1 MSDLVSLSG
10 ALRPFSSRR
19 TDAAAPAGGTV
30 SEILDA
36 VGWGP
41 LLRKTAHVRLFLGD
55 RLLPRPQW
63 DHVIPRPGD
72 ILSVRVVPTGGGGG
86 GGGKDVL
93 NIVLT
98 LAIVAASIA
107 IAYLAGPAVAG
118 WLGVTSEAGIGA
130 VSAGVGAVT
139 GIALNT
145 VKSLAMGGARTPSLS
160 GLSYASTNGLTTTS
174 NATSIQGA
182 ANTANKY
189 GAVPRIFGRHRVWP
203 YYAARPY
210 TEAVGDDQYL
220 HCAFILGYG
229 PLKLSDH
236 RIGETPLSDYEG
248 VSIEVR
254 EGRPGDAPLTLYTND
269 VYEEQPGVL
278 LSVAAGWVSR
288 TTRMET
294 DAIGWDLT
302 LARLYRVLTEDSP
315 DYDEQRGAG
324 YQVGDRLSTTVQI
337 EAQYRPVGGAWTSY
351 GTITYSSSSLDQIR
365 RGYTVHVQPA
375 GQCEIRFRRLTAEA
389 TDGYTYDEVYLTAL
403 RSIRHADP
411 INMDVPVCKVA
422 LRVKASDQLT
432 GVIDQYNSLAEA
444 YLPVWDGAAWG
455 EQLTRNPSW
464 AYVEVLR
471 GAANLRAV
479 SDDRLDLD
487 IFMAFAQRCDEQ
499 GWRYDRVVDTRG
511 TVFER
516 LTEIAATG
524 RASFGMRDSLYSVV
538 MDRPQTAIRQLITP
552 RNSWGFQGSKEFL
565 RPIHAYR
572 VRFIN
577 EDAGYDLDEIPAYDD
592 GYDKSNATEFEALD
606 VAGVA
611 GAEQAYKEGR
621 YRLAVRRLRPEVF
634 KRSMDVEHLVA
645 NRGDLVL
652 VQDDIPMWGVGVSA
666 RVKSVAWG
674 ETDDDADDETPRSA
688 VGIVCDDVFPLEGG
702 KSYLIK
708 IRTATAEFCQA
719 LAQPTADIETGEL
732 AFTAPIPGPVQPAE
746 GDLVSVYES
755 EVGETLC
762 IIAAIDPGPDLSA
775 EITYVEAAPAVHD
788 ADKGEIP
795 PFDSKIT
802 RPFNVAAVAP
812 PRPAITAVASDET
825 VLTRASDGSLSPRI
839 LVRFAWTAGSWVGS
853 ANFQAQYR
861 ESGGDWQTLAPIDAT
876 ARSFS
881 VAPVEERQTYDIR
894 LRAVSG
900 AGVASAWRLLAG
912 HTVVGKTSPPP
923 DVPTLLLEGAEAV
936 WSYPAAPP
944 DLAGFKVRYAYGES
958 STWDAAAPLHDGII
972 TVQRCDVSRLSGTVT
987 ILVKAIDTS
996 GNLSAAA
1003 ARLVKDLGGPWL
1015 SNVLERHSQ
1024 APAWPGQSTPMWA
1037 GDAAA
1042 AMWADNAAAAMWDIS
1057 RGVIEDE
1064 ALLAQE
1070 VSSMWTGDAAAMWS
1084 HDNAALWSPA
1094 YAALAYTW
1102 SWTPEATEVGEDAVL
1117 AYDTDGPVRALQYRP
1132 PTTARMWSDA
1142 DGAPMW
1148 SDDAALSLW
1157 APLPVFSAWPGRVAL
1172 AGVEPIAFRIDIAG
1186 GSTRGA
1192 IRQLDVIVD
1201 AEDVEESLEDVE
1213 ISTAGARLAL
1223 TKTYRKIKIVLLT
1236 LQDNGLGATRVDVV
1250 DKSVRGPLLR
1260 AVGATA
1266 LCDVHIQGY

>member
-1 MSDLVSLSG
+1 LVSLTG
-10 ALRPFSSRR
+10 ALRPFSSEH

-203 YYAARPY
+203 YYAALPY

-269 VYEEQPGVL
+269 VTEEQPGVL
-278 LSVAAGWVSR
+278 LSAAAGWVSR

-324 YQVGDRLSTTVQI
+324 YQVGDRLSTTVEI

-365 RGYTVHVQPA
+365 RGYTVNGLPA
-375 GQCEIRFRRLTAEA
+375 GQYEIRFRRLTAEA

-422 LRVKASDQLT
+422 VRVKASDQLT

-487 IFMAFAQRCDEQ
+487 TFLAFAQRCDEQ

-552 RNSWGFQGSKEFL
+552 RNSWNFQGRKEFL
-565 RPIHAYR
+565 RPLHAYR

-611 GAEQAYKEGR
+611 SAEQAYKEGR

-674 ETDDDADDETPRSA
+674 EPEHVDGADDETPRSA
-688 VGIVCDDVFPLEGG
+688 VGIVCDDVFPMEGG
-702 KSYLIK
+702 KSYLIQ

-719 LAQPTADIETGEL
+719 LAQPTTDIETGEL

-755 EVGETLC
+755 EAGETLC

-912 HTVVGKTSPPP
+912 HAVVGKTSPPP

-944 DLAGFKVRYAYGES
+944 DMGGFKVRYAYGES

-972 TVQRCDVSRLSGTVT
+972 TVQRCDVSRLSGIVT

-996 GNLSAAA
+996 GNLSTSA

-1024 APAWPGQSTPMWA
+1024 APDFGGQISGGSVQDDALVADDATTMWA
-1037 GDAAA
+1037 GDA
-1042 AMWADNAAAAMWDIS
+1042 N
-1057 RGVIEDE
+1057 
-1064 ALLAQE
+1064 
-1070 VSSMWTGDAAAMWS
+1070 AMWS
-1084 HDNAALWSPA
+1084 HDNAAVWTA
-1094 YAALAYTW
+1094 RYAALAYTW
-1102 SWTPEATEVGEDAVL
+1102 SWTPEATEVGEEAVL
-1117 AYDTDGPVRALQYRP
+1117 EYSADGPAPAIQYRP
-1132 PTTARMWSDA
+1132 PTTARMWSGD
-1142 DGAPMW
+1142 DAPMW
-1148 SDDAALSLW
+1148 SDADAALWSPRPDFLT
-1157 APLPVFSAWPGRVAL
+1157 WPGRLTVAGAERL
-1172 AGVEPIAFRIDIAG
+1172 DFRIDIAG
-1186 GSTRGA
+1186 GSKRGA
-1192 IRQLDVIVD
+1192 IRQLDVVVD

-1213 ISTAGARLAL
+1213 ISTDGTRLAL
-1223 TKTYRKIKIVLLT
+1223 TKSYRRIKTVLLT

-1250 DKSVRGPLLR
+1250 DKSVDGPLLR
-1260 AVGATA
+1260 ARGATA
-1266 LCDVHIQGY
+1266 LCDVRIQGY